1 MSSQPTQLDFPGA
14 AWLNACDTAAIV
26 DRALR
31 LFGGE
36 ISIENSADPEDPAT
50 VYLVVRVS
58 LRGSRPSIDE
68 IIDWELQWHREVA
81 QIAPETRGLIRL
93 LVE

>member
-1 MSSQPTQLDFPGA
+1 MLIWLDAF
-14 AWLNACDTAAIV
+14 DTAEIIDLASQ
-26 DRALR
+26 
-31 LFGGE
+31 LFVGDV
-36 ISIENSADPEDPAT
+36 SIETSADPEDPAT

-68 IIDWELQWHREVA
+68 IIDRELHWHREVGK
-81 QIAPETRGLIRL
+81 ITPEARGLIRL